1 MHEGGSDN
9 REQREKPAQ
18 PQGGGTALILLT
30 VVAAPVALGFET
42 LLRKL
47 LFPPEFEQIR
57 ALLHPILTPLVWGL
71 VVITAV
77 VGALGVV
84 LQRRLVSRAIER
96 VPPDQRDAARVHRA
110 KLGAFMLAASVP
122 QVPAILA
129 TFGFMW
135 GSSLTPTVLAIAVAT
150 LAIALQAFLAR
161 STERR

>member
-1 MHEGGSDN
+1 MDEGGHHE
-9 REQREKPAQ
+9 REQ
-18 PQGGGTALILLT
+18 PQGGGAALILLT

-47 LFPPEFEQIR
+47 LFPPEFEEIR

-71 VVITAV
+71 VALTAV
-77 VGALGVV
+77 VGALGLV
-84 LQRRLVSRAIER
+84 LQRRLVARAIGR
-96 VPPDQRDAARVHRA
+96 IPPTHRDSARLHRA

-150 LAIALQAFLAR
+150 LAIGLQAFLAR